1 MSQIMSIM
9 HICFHEKFRV
19 FPSMSVYFRVKEKRK
34 EKEKKKKQ
42 KENEKESL
50 KRKNYDVVC

>member
-1 MSQIMSIM
+1 MDQIMSIM
-9 HICFHEKFRV
+9 HIYFQDTTWCTLI
-19 FPSMSVYFRVKEKRK
+19 SVIKEKRK

>member
-1 MSQIMSIM
+1 MALAAPKVP
-9 HICFHEKFRV
+9 F
-19 FPSMSVYFRVKEKRK
+19 MSVYFRDKEKRK